1 MNYIEFIGIGAT
13 LLILVSMCF
22 KTVSF
27 KGSLLMRV
35 LNIAGS
41 VVFVVHGA
49 LLPAIS
55 TAVLNGCLVIVNT
68 IHLIL
73 LIKEHKKKEK
83 EQNEI
88 SDLETTEEKSTTDEV
103 EEKKD

>member
-27 KGSLLMRV
+27 KGSLLLRS

-41 VVFVVHGA
+41 IVFVVYGA

-68 IHLIL
+68 VHLIL
-73 LIKEHKKKEK
+73 LIKEQKKKEK
-83 EQNEI
+83 EQNEV
-88 SDLETTEEKSTTDEV
+88 SDVETTEATTTDEV
-103 EEKKD
+103 EDKKD